1 MIQTLSREWK
11 VEVFPARS
19 PPSVVEVHR
28 LLALEDIPVTL
39 LQRGAIS
46 DQTAEPKRSKPYL
59 NQSDESGL
67 RFQDLPVGKSKR
79 DVSSNVI
86 KKVQDAL
93 RVPAEIQ
100 KIDGGDQSHV
110 LRGESGTMIKSCPGR

>member
-1 MIQTLSREWK
+1 VINTLSREWK
-11 VEVFPARS
+11 VEVFPARP

-39 LQRGAIS
+39 L
-46 DQTAEPKRSKPYL
+46 

-67 RFQDLPVGKSKR
+67 RFQDLPVGKPKR

-110 LRGESGTMIKSCPGR
+110 LQGESGTMIKSCPGR

>member
-1 MIQTLSREWK
+1 M
-11 VEVFPARS
+11 
-19 PPSVVEVHR
+19 
-28 LLALEDIPVTL
+28 
-39 LQRGAIS
+39 G
-46 DQTAEPKRSKPYL
+46 KP
-59 NQSDESGL
+59 
-67 RFQDLPVGKSKR
+67 KR

-110 LRGESGTMIKSCPGR
+110 LQGESGTMIKSCPGR